1 MPQDTATTFYMFS
14 ALAAVAAV
22 LLLRIVEASIGFRI
36 GPQFV
41 SRRESGLKKEVS
53 ELRDKVAFLEREY
66 REAVERELNA
76 HREIDALR
84 HQIDELKAR
93 MVTTEDRWRLERKA
107 LLVALA
113 SDVAGW
119 MDLAATRAQP
129 IGLTVTRLN
138 GVTKERLKRFIDR
151 GRMYN
156 RPVELLHI
164 GAHAGPDGIKFDDEM
179 ADANWL
185 SEHLAGVKVLLIA
198 GCSADALGDWLGV
211 VPYVVTMAEDVADDD
226 AAKFAQAFWAE
237 IGAGRDPGLALD
249 AALMRA
255 PAGME
260 EYVERHW

>member
-1 MPQDTATTFYMFS
+1 MFS

-76 HREIDALR
+76 RREIDALR

-226 AAKFAQAFWAE
+226 AAKFAQAFWRE
-237 IGAGRDPGLALD
+237 IGAGNDPT
-249 AALMRA
+249 AALEAAFVRA